1 MPTTSDAEDKT
12 CCKFAICLWDGG
24 QAGDDVAAKASDSK
38 AVQLKMIGAT
48 HERAGREWTGGDDP
62 GLGGIAPMDV
72 IWRFFQWSV
81 SRD

>member
-12 CCKFAICLWDGG
+12 CRKFAICLWDGG
-24 QAGDDVAAKASDSK
+24 QGGDDVAAKASDSK
-38 AVQLKMIGAT
+38 AVQLKMMGVT
-48 HERAGREWTGGDDP
+48 RARWTGGDGP
-62 GLGGIAPMDV
+62 ELGGIAPMDV

>member
-38 AVQLKMIGAT
+38 AVQLKMMGAT
-48 HERAGREWTGGDDP
+48 HARAGWEAMAPDWVGLLQWT
-62 GLGGIAPMDV
+62 
-72 IWRFFQWSV
+72 
-81 SRD
+81 